1 MCSELYEKEDEDE
14 WQGKVRA
21 IELKIGRLEK
31 TIINND
37 LELRSQNNK
46 DVQNFK
52 ESSKNMK
59 KQIEDMKTYIEE
71 FNKKTQ
77 SSLDEILSIIRK

>member
-31 TIINND
+31 IVINND
-37 LELRSQNNK
+37 LELRSQNNN
-46 DVQNFK
+46 DVQYFK

-59 KQIEDMKTYIEE
+59 KQIEDVKRYIEE

-77 SSLDEILSIIRK
+77 TNLDEILSIIRK

>member
-31 TIINND
+31 IVINND
-37 LELRSQNNK
+37 LELKNFGNK
-46 DVQNFK
+46 SPFYK
-52 ESSKNMK
+52 
-59 KQIEDMKTYIEE
+59 
-71 FNKKTQ
+71 
-77 SSLDEILSIIRK
+77 